1 MFDFSTTPA
10 AKKCVV
16 TYCVAGWSQV
26 RGVAARPAAPSAHN
40 QRLWVCSGL
49 AAKALR
55 QRNAPALP
63 STSLT
68 LLCAHQ
74 GHHKVALCP
83 SDALKETLAKRFST
97 VTCTHVYGV
106 SHTADVTCF
115 ADADAVQTSSFLHA
129 DEALGNCVRDNRH
142 SGVLLPGGPA
152 PRRVTAGSGN
162 VRPAKPAAPPA
173 AAPAEA
179 PEQAAAKG
187 NQAPVQETGGR
198 AQQAVAPVAPAPAA
212 AAGGKNSG
220 KGAGGAS
227 GGGNKSAIAGM
238 FAAAVP
244 RAKPAAAAP
253 KASPDHRAAAVPD
266 TSPAGGKGTV
276 RSTGRKAAPRRVV
289 IDDDSDDDVEE
300 EAPAALPRFVAPPPV
315 VEADADVAME
325 DDDDDDARVAGPP
338 GGQPQAKAPSPAPRQ
353 QPAAAAPTAG
363 GVKSKRRKVTVTV
376 EDPETGEERTEVQ
389 WVMDDEAVPGQEAA
403 AEEEVEAAP
412 KPPSGK
418 KAAPPPAKGGKGAKA
433 PAKGQMGMGAFFG
446 KK

>member
-1 MFDFSTTPA
+1 
-10 AKKCVV
+10 
-16 TYCVAGWSQV
+16 
-26 RGVAARPAAPSAHN
+26 
-40 QRLWVCSGL
+40 
-49 AAKALR
+49 LR
-55 QRNAPALP
+55 TAPALVAP
-63 STSLT
+63 SLT

-74 GHHKVALCP
+74 GHHKVALCL
-83 SDALKETLAKRFST
+83 SDALKETVSQSFTT
-97 VTCTHVYGV
+97 VTCSHVYGV

-129 DEALGNCVRDNRH
+129 DSALGNCVRDNRH
-142 SGVLLPGGPA
+142 SGILLPGGPA

-162 VRPAKPAAPPA
+162 VRPAKPAAAPA
-173 AAPAEA
+173 AAPAGA
-179 PEQAAAKG
+179 AGQPAAKAQG
-187 NQAPVQETGGR
+187 TAPPEAGGR
-198 AQQAVAPVAPAPAA
+198 AQQTGAPPAAAPAA
-212 AAGGKNSG
+212 AAGGKSSG

-227 GGGNKSAIAGM
+227 GGGGNKSAIAGM

-244 RAKPAAAAP
+244 RAKPAAAP
-253 KASPDHRAAAVPD
+253 KASPEHRAAAAD

-276 RSTGRKAAPRRVV
+276 RSTGRKAAPRKVV

-315 VEADADVAME
+315 AQADEAVAMD

-338 GGQPQAKAPSPAPRQ
+338 GGLPSPKAPSPAPRH
-353 QPAAAAPTAG
+353 QPAAAVG
-363 GVKSKRRKVTVTV
+363 GVNSKRRKVTVTV

-389 WVMDDEAVPGQEAA
+389 WVMDEEAVPEAA
-403 AEEEVEAAP
+403 AAPAAAVEAAP

-418 KAAPPPAKGGKGAKA
+418 KAAPPAAKGGKGAKA